1 MAEIVVLASSAVLAL
16 LNDEPGAGD
25 VDAVLDRAVIGAAN
39 WAEVAARLDEKGL
52 SRDEIE
58 EALSL
63 LPDVRPMTRDQALVS
78 SALRSKP
85 RRLGLSLGDRACLAL
100 GIELGAVVM
109 TCDGAWAGIEPGLL
123 GRARVDVLR

>member
-1 MAEIVVLASSAVLAL
+1 MADAVVLDSSVVLAL
-16 LNDEPGAGD
+16 LNDEPGAGK
-25 VDAVLDRAVIGAAN
+25 VEAVLDRAVIGAAN
-39 WAEVAARLDEKGL
+39 WAEVVAKLDEKGL

-63 LPDVRPMTRDQALVS
+63 LSDFRPMTRDQALASGV
-78 SALRSKP
+78 LRSRT

-109 TCDGAWAGIEPGLL
+109 TCDGAWASIDPGLL
-123 GRARVDVLR
+123 GEARVDVLR